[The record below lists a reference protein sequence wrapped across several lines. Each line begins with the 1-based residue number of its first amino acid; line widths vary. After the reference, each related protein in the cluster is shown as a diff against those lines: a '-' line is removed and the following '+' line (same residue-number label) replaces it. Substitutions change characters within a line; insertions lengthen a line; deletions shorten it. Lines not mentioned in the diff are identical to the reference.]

1 MIRLKYSDASTYDLS
16 VADLQLGL
24 SQDLPD
30 WHTPYSNQ
38 VGAVR
43 LGLGMAKI
51 TAKGTVTAR
60 TVAKWHDIVAVS
72 LDSGTTWQT
81 VYFSDV
87 SFSDDQWTGLAPYS
101 LMILVSPVR
110 EGAVVRYPGS
120 GYQWGDSSIAS
131 ISQAGNVPAY
141 ATLYYLGPQTY
152 WPLTNDLVD
161 FAGLGITFTRALAKS
176 HGGITYAINKPAF
189 DAGLYLA
196 SDTSTDV
203 GKVTL
208 PTTTLKTVAMQMKQT
223 RYPSPWVIGAGAGTA
238 NLLTANQS
246 NAETDTTGMAAS
258 GGTFTRNTVTPIAGT
273 GDFKIVATGGASAVI
288 NTGGTKATTVAGQWY
303 SFQALLKT
311 SGCAGG
317 RKINLNVVWYQSD
330 GTTYISEEGL
340 PASVDAPTVAT
351 LYGGCVKAPALGARA
366 MLQMWIV
373 SAAASEILYADSL
386 MIEPVP
392 NILTIWTA
400 TLNKLTI
407 DVVNSLVKWTDDTT
421 TVQATFPT
429 ASYMT
434 KIVVDIVIIE
444 NTSHA
449 VTVAAH
455 AAGGGWTTQ
464 TGTLAAI
471 AYPELTLGPLEGS
484 LANLVLYDYAL
495 ASGEYQAMD
504 YSLAPIRLDNLF
516 VINKYAGTITK
527 TSDRRLVN
535 AAGVDVSGL
544 LSGADTPVTGT
555 PVTVAL
561 TAGLSARW
569 YLEVKRTDTP

>member
-81 VYFSDV
+81 VYFADV
-87 SFSDDQWTGLAPYS
+87 SFADDQWSTLAPYS
-101 LMILVSPVR
+101 LNMLASPVR

-120 GYQWGDSSIAS
+120 GYQWGDSSIANV
-131 ISQAGNVPAY
+131 SQAGNVPAY
-141 ATLYYLGPQTY
+141 AAFYYLGPQAY

-161 FAGLGITFTRALAKS
+161 FAGLGVTFTRAIAKV
-176 HGGITYAINKPAF
+176 HGGVSYPINKPAF

-196 SDTSTDV
+196 SDISTDV

-208 PTTTLKTVAMQMKQT
+208 PTTTLKTVAMQIKQT
-223 RYPSPWVIGAGAGTA
+223 RFPSTWSIGGTA
-238 NLLTANQS
+238 LNLLTANQS
-246 NAETDTTGMAAS
+246 DAETDTTGMTS
-258 GGTFTRNTVTPIAGT
+258 YGTLTRNTVTPIAGAA
-273 GDFKIVATGGASAVI
+273 DFKVVATSTTAFIGTSTYASVI
-288 NTGGTKATTVAGQWY
+288 AGRWYTTQFRAKGTG
-303 SFQALLKT
+303 
-311 SGCAGG
+311 SG
-317 RKINLNVVWYQSD
+317 LVSVHLVWFAAD
-330 GTTYISEEGL
+330 GTTVISEAENTGVAISSADAL
-340 PASVDAPTVAT
+340 YSATFLCPAGAT
-351 LYGGCVKAPALGARA
+351 KLSIRVQLRSCAVNDVV
-366 MLQMWIV
+366 Q
-373 SAAASEILYADSL
+373 ADSL
-386 MIEPVP
+386 MLEPIP
-392 NILTIWTA
+392 TTLTVWTA
-400 TLNKLTI
+400 ALNKLTI
-407 DVVNSLVKWTDDTT
+407 DTVNNLIKWTDDTT
-421 TVQATFPT
+421 TVSATFPT
-429 ASYMT
+429 ANYMAGT
-434 KIVVDIVIIE
+434 VVDIVVIDG
-444 NTSHA
+444 TSHA

-455 AAGGGWTTQ
+455 AAAGAWTTN

-484 LANLVLYDYAL
+484 LANVILFDYVLT
-495 ASGEYQAMD
+495 SGEYQAMD

-516 VINKYAGTITK
+516 VTNKYAGTITK

-535 AAGVDVSGL
+535 SVVADVSGL

-555 PVTVAL
+555 ARTVAL

-569 YLEVKRTDTP
+569 YLEVKRTDV